1 MIRVTTALTPTRMRP
16 MNCTS
21 RAPAR
26 NNMPREVTNITTTEP
41 RSGWAS
47 SKMATTNSTAMGFM
61 KPMKRSRTSL

>member
-1 MIRVTTALTPTRMRP
+1 
-16 MNCTS
+16 MNCTR

-26 NNMPREVTNITTTEP
+26 NSMPSEVTNITTTEP

-47 SKMATTNSTAMGFM
+47 SRMATTNNTAIGFM